1 MISKCRRDAVIMG
14 QGSADETIVAI
25 KPVADENMVTY
36 LRVKL
41 RVSSR
46 TVKAK
51 GGTCNRN
58 CNNRIRTV
66 NLRQGKKKN
75 SPADEEAYL

>member
-1 MISKCRRDAVIMG
+1 MG
-14 QGSADETIVAI
+14 QGFADEAIVAI

-41 RVSSR
+41 PVRTR

-51 GGTCNRN
+51 GGTCHRN
-58 CNNRIRTV
+58 CNHRIRTV
-66 NLRQGKKKN
+66 ILRQGKKN